1 MYGDNMKSVFNF
13 LLGLLECVIIVFAV
27 CMVSILFFKNKFGY
41 TEIAGNTLII
51 MTDENTS
58 ELTHFK
64 SGDLVIIK
72 DTLYNDIKEGDE
84 VYYYDA
90 LNDIYVV
97 RVGVVK
103 TKSGDNR
110 TALYT
115 FEGNDKVSIPSDRV
129 LGLHSKTISKM
140 GKVVGFLTSTVGFLI
155 FVILPILVLFIYQ
168 VYHLVMVLKYDK
180 D

>member
-27 CMVSILFFKNKFGY
+27 CMVSVLFFKNKFGY
-41 TEIAGNTLII
+41 TEIGGNTLII
-51 MTDENTS
+51 MTDENTA

-64 SGDLVIIK
+64 SGDLVTVK
-72 DTLYNDIKEGDE
+72 KALFNDIKEGDE
-84 VYYYDA
+84 LYYYDTV
-90 LNDIYVV
+90 NDTYVV
-97 RVGVVK
+97 RTGVVK
-103 TKSGDNR
+103 SKSGDNR
-110 TALYT
+110 SALYN
-115 FEGNDKVSIPSDRV
+115 FEENEKISIPSERV
-129 LGLHSKTISKM
+129 LGLHNKTYNNM
-140 GKVVGFLTSTVGFLI
+140 GKVLGFLTSTVGFLI